1 MRRYYSF
8 MFSDSKCEDVRSCSC
23 WSGLHLGKLQ
33 FRKSMVDGNI
43 ILIKHLNTLGQKTA
57 GGTDLEHAFPICNV
71 ANGGD

>member
-1 MRRYYSF
+1 

-57 GGTDLEHAFPICNV
+57 GGTDRSKIAFYNKV
-71 ANGGD
+71 GLLKTMLYRT